1 MRVPDEEHRWLTYRE
16 MAPRLADYCEQMG
29 FTHVE
34 LMPVTEHPFDGSWG
48 YQTVGYFAPTSRYG
62 TPQDFMYFVDVLH
75 QRGIG
80 VIVDWVPAHFP
91 KDGHGLGYFDGTHL
105 YEHADPRQGHHPD
118 WDTFIF
124 NYGRREVVNFLIGNA
139 LFWFER
145 YHIDGLRV
153 DAVASMLYLDY
164 ARKEGEW
171 VPNEYGGRENIDA
184 INFLRRFNQHV
195 YEQHPDVMTIAE
207 ESTSW
212 PMVSRPTY
220 MGGLGFGYKWN
231 MGWMNDILRYM
242 QQDPIH
248 RQYHHEKITF
258 SMLYAF
264 TENFVLPFS
273 HDEVVHLKGSMIG
286 KMPGDEWQRFANLR
300 LLYGYM
306 FGHPGKKLLFMG
318 CEFGQVSEWNHEHS
332 LEWHVLEY
340 PVHRGLQSWVRD
352 LNSLYRSEP
361 ALYQI
366 DFDYAGFEWIDC
378 QDSQA
383 SVVSFLR
390 HGRRPEDTL
399 VFVCNFT
406 PVPRYGYRIGVP
418 HGGYWREILNSDAS
432 LYNGS
437 NQGNDGGVQAWNEP
451 MHGRPHCLSLTV
463 PPLATVVFKR
473 AG

>member
-1 MRVPDEEHRWLTYRE
+1 VR
-16 MAPRLADYCEQMG
+16 
-29 FTHVE
+29 
-34 LMPVTEHPFDGSWG
+34 S
-48 YQTVGYFAPTSRYG
+48 
-62 TPQDFMYFVDVLH
+62 
-75 QRGIG
+75 
-80 VIVDWVPAHFP
+80 
-91 KDGHGLGYFDGTHL
+91 
-105 YEHADPRQGHHPD
+105 
-118 WDTFIF
+118 
-124 NYGRREVVNFLIGNA
+124 FLISNA
-139 LFWFER
+139 LFWLDR
-145 YHIDGLRV
+145 YHADGLRV

-184 INFLRRFNQHV
+184 INFLRRFNQQV
-195 YEQHPDVMTIAE
+195 YAEHPDVMTIAE

-242 QQDPIH
+242 QQEPSH

-286 KMPGDEWQRFANLR
+286 KMPGDEWQKFANLR

-340 PVHRGLQSWVRD
+340 PVHQGLQSWVRD

-361 ALYQI
+361 AMHQI

-383 SVVSFLR
+383 SVVAFLR

-406 PVPRYGYRIGVP
+406 PVPRHNYRIGLP
-418 HGGYWREILNSDAS
+418 AGGHWREVLNSDAT
-432 LYNGS
+432 LYGGS
-437 NQGNDGGVQAWNEP
+437 GQGNLGGETAAPVP
-451 MHGRPHCLSLTV
+451 CHGRPYLLNITV
-463 PPLATVVFKR
+463 PPLGMTIFKR
-473 AG
+473 EPWK